1 MIRATMI
8 AALAL
13 AATASQAQVNP
24 EGLKWGPAPP
34 GLPPGARLAVLA
46 GNPERPGPFVI
57 RVRFP
62 AGYVVPP
69 HHHPADEFVTVISGS
84 MAIGMGDRLRRN
96 RMTALREGGFVR
108 ARAGMN
114 HYVTTRTGGI
124 VQINSVGP
132 FAIIYANPADD
143 PRRRR

>member
-1 MIRATMI
+1 MRFSAWRARPSAHCWSGCSDRAMMLWSAPDRNREVRMIRAMMI

-34 GLPPGARLAVLA
+34 GLPSGAQLAVLA

-62 AGYVVPP
+62 AGYSVMP
-69 HHHPADEFVTVISGS
+69 HHHP
-84 MAIGMGDRLRRN
+84 
-96 RMTALREGGFVR
+96 
-108 ARAGMN
+108 
-114 HYVTTRTGGI
+114 
-124 VQINSVGP
+124 
-132 FAIIYANPADD
+132 
-143 PRRRR
+143 

>member
-1 MIRATMI
+1 MIRAVLI
-8 AALAL
+8 AALTL

-24 EGLKWGPAPP
+24 ESLKWGPAPP
-34 GLPPGARLAVLA
+34 GLPPGAQLAVLA

-62 AGYVVPP
+62 PGYRVAP
-69 HHHPADEFVTVISGS
+69 HHHPADEYVTVISGDLS
-84 MAIGMGDRLRRN
+84 VGMGN
-96 RMTALREGGFVR
+96 RFGRARMKALRQGGFVN

-114 HYVTTRTGGI
+114 HYVSTRGGGI